1 MTTRLFEPP
10 TTTTL
15 KPLLIALASA
25 LLAGA
30 CARATPAS
38 SPSVAWGSAVPLVI
52 GHRGY
57 SGRAPEHTFASYD
70 RAVGAGA
77 DYIEQDLQLTSDGVL
92 VVLHDATLD
101 RTARGPAADCTG
113 PVIAKT
119 LAQLRRC
126 DFGSWFNEMRP
137 ELAREEYRGLPI
149 PTLDEVF
156 ARYGSRVRYY
166 IETKNPEEA
175 PGMEEA
181 LLLLL
186 RKHRLVGASG
196 SPPRVV
202 IQSFS
207 PASLKKVRALEPSL
221 PLVQL
226 FSRLPSAEL
235 RDSLRA
241 VRAYAAGIG
250 PALAS
255 VDAELV
261 QAAHAAGL
269 VVHPYT
275 VNDPAD
281 RQRLTALGVDGF
293 FTDLPER

>member
-1 MTTRLFEPP
+1 MTTTPIIPL
-10 TTTTL
+10 TTTPVRRL
-15 KPLLIALASA
+15 LVPLAAALLASA
-25 LLAGA
+25 CAGA
-30 CARATPAS
+30 TPRT
-38 SPSVAWGSAVPLVI
+38 WGPAGAGPLVI
-52 GHRGY
+52 GHRGF

-70 RAVGAGA
+70 QAIAAGA
-77 DYIEQDLQLTSDGVL
+77 DYIEQDLQLTADGVL

-101 RTARGPAADCTG
+101 RTARGPAADCAG
-113 PVIAKT
+113 AVGSKT

-126 DFGSWFNEMRP
+126 DFGSWFNETRP
-137 ELAREEYRGLPI
+137 QLAREAYRGLAV

-181 LLLLL
+181 LLVLL
-186 RKHRLVGASG
+186 RKHRLVGAGG

-226 FSRLPSAEL
+226 FGRVPGAEL
-235 RDSLRA
+235 RDSLGA
-241 VRAYAAGIG
+241 VRGYAAGIG

-255 VDAELV
+255 VDRELV
-261 QAAHAAGL
+261 EAAHAAGL

-275 VNDPAD
+275 VNTPEDK
-281 RQRLTALGVDGF
+281 QRMAALGVDGF

>member
-1 MTTRLFEPP
+1 V
-10 TTTTL
+10 
-15 KPLLIALASA
+15 KLILAFFAVA
-25 LLAGA
+25 LLATACILPGA
-30 CARATPAS
+30 TRPVS
-38 SPSVAWGSAVPLVI
+38 WGPPGAGPIVI
-52 GHRGY
+52 GHRGF

-70 RAVGAGA
+70 RAIAAGA
-77 DYIEQDLQLTSDGVL
+77 AYIEQDLQLTADGVL

-113 PVIAKT
+113 PVSSKT
-119 LAQLRRC
+119 LAQLRGC
-126 DFGSWFNEMRP
+126 DFGSWFNETRP
-137 ELAREEYRGLPI
+137 ELARDEHRGLPI

-181 LLLLL
+181 LLTLL
-186 RKHRLVGASG
+186 RRHRLVGAGG

-235 RDSLRA
+235 RDSLGA

-261 QAAHAAGL
+261 RAAHAAGL

-281 RQRLTALGVDGF
+281 KQRLTTMGVDGF